1 VSTGVWWKSRPL
13 SVPPFAVLLCGSVA
27 KIDPEERACSDLQA
41 LCVRSSKEPTP
52 DAVRKIICQALGTTA
67 SSKTRSVRVSN
78 GNHGA
83 QGAEVFRTR
92 SDRPDMAV
100 EFEFRLDRRQAAAFL
115 TARGYRTAPA
125 TLAKLACIGADRP
138 SRVLAVSPYIARRTS
153 SPGRRQKRRD
163 LGGQQA
169 IWEASRPAENSLPD
183 SQA

>member
-1 VSTGVWWKSRPL
+1 
-13 SVPPFAVLLCGSVA
+13 VPPFAVLLYGSVA

-41 LCVRSSKEPTP
+41 LYVRSSKEPTP

-125 TLAKLACIGADRP
+125 TLAKLACIGGGPTFESFGRKPLYREADL
-138 SRVLAVSPYIARRTS
+138 LAWAKAKTTGPRRSTS
-153 SPGRRQKRRD
+153 D
-163 LGGQQA
+163 LGGKPPSGEQLT
-169 IWEASRPAENSLPD
+169 R
-183 SQA
+183 